1 MNGTYGESI
10 NDLKVLDDQF
20 VFESSYIITLNQ
32 NLNSNWTS
40 DWDNINNCFIVAY
53 VYDAESL
60 IILDVVKKAIIN
72 E

>member
-1 MNGTYGESI
+1 MRVELISKLSDIDKN
-10 NDLKVLDDQF
+10 
-20 VFESSYIITLNQ
+20 
-32 NLNSNWTS
+32 

-60 IILDVVKKAIIN
+60 IIQDVVKKAIIN